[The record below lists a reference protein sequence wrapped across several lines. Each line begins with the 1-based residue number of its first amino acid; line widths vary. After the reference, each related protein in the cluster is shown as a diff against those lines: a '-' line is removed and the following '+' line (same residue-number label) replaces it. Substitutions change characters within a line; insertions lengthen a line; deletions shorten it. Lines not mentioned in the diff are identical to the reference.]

1 MKTQNAMKICALTLG
16 VLMLSLS
23 FANVA
28 SANNDPKRQYIV
40 GTGLICTISAS
51 FCPDV
56 ASASNGDTVT
66 IAGSGTFNPN
76 PSMQATGG
84 GSFVHKSSAGVI
96 LGFGTWTALQLVSF
110 TPGGF
115 DTLGGVLPDGSEGG
129 IAVIKVHVAPATGG
143 PGFTALLSIFCAL
156 NTPGVDEGINLNV
169 IGVINF
175 GTTVSG
181 NTLFIK
187 A

>member
-1 MKTQNAMKICALTLG
+1 MKNTRKLG
-16 VLMLSLS
+16 IYSLALSLLLLALA
-23 FANVA
+23 FTNTAA
-28 SANNDPKRQYIV
+28 ANNAPKRQYLV
-40 GTGLICTISAS
+40 GSGFICGIAPS

-56 ASASNGDTVT
+56 ARASNGDTVT

-76 PSMQATGG
+76 PSMKATGG
-84 GSFVHKSSAGVI
+84 GSFVHQDSTGKI
-96 LGFGTWTALQLVSF
+96 KGFGTWTAEELVSW

-115 DTLGGVLPDGSEGG
+115 STAGGVLPSGSEGG
-129 IAVIKVHVAPATGG
+129 VAVIRVHISPATGG
-143 PGFTALLSIFCAL
+143 PGFTGLLTIDCGLA
-156 NTPGVDEGINLNV
+156 TPGVDEGINLNV

-175 GTTVSG
+175 GTIAGG